1 MDNAQLRYIFD
12 RQKQAN
18 NEAKKGLLQIEVRLT
33 GSNKRKL
40 ISTGIHLYKN
50 QFSEKNG
57 FEDDP
62 YNDIF
67 LKGLY
72 LHHSRI

>member
-1 MDNAQLRYIFD
+1 MNNAQLRYIFD

-18 NEAKKGLLQIEVRLT
+18 NDTKTGLLQIEVRLSGT
-33 GSNKRKL
+33 NIRKL

-57 FEDDP
+57 L
-62 YNDIF
+62 IM
-67 LKGLY
+67 L
-72 LHHSRI
+72 